1 MNRSQFWAMARDLKE
16 HPENL
21 PKYRA
26 IYRNVYPFSDG
37 IFKMLMANEGK
48 PERTIKFLNAMLG
61 LTGDKAI
68 TEFTL
73 GVQEQPGVLDNKT
86 NIFDIYG
93 YNQAKGPVVIEV
105 QQNFNT
111 LFVDR
116 LVYYTAR
123 IVNNQVK
130 KSKSYELPHIY
141 VLSLLVDDQFPLEA
155 DTYFHHCQ
163 VMRNRKYPFKKIDM
177 FLVEM
182 TKFFRMADRL
192 LEENRK
198 ATRSIQEG
206 AQNERNIARDVQEGT
221 RNEHGIAR
229 NVQEGTRNERSIT
242 RDVQKEVRDVSPRAE
257 MLRLFRDVLE
267 DKTID
272 MEKAGKLLDEDFVKD
287 VDFRGYTDELL
298 LLEVDNMTDMLY
310 EKQGS
315 YLQGKAEGREE
326 GLAEG
331 FKKMA
336 KSLRD
341 GGVPLDVIAKSSGLS
356 KEEIL
361 AL

>member
-21 PKYRA
+21 PKYRE

-37 IFKMLMANEGK
+37 IFKMLMASEGK

-61 LTGDKAI
+61 LTGNKAI
-68 TEFTL
+68 TKFTL
-73 GVQEQPGVLDNKT
+73 GVQEQPGVMDNKT

-93 YNQAKGPVVIEV
+93 YNQANEPVVIEV

-116 LVYYTAR
+116 LVYYTSR

-130 KSKSYELPHIY
+130 KNKSYELPHIY
-141 VLSLLVDDQFPLEA
+141 VLSLLVDDQFPLEP
-155 DTYFHHCQ
+155 DPYFHQCQ
-163 VMRNRKYPFKKIDM
+163 IMRNRKYPFKKIDV

-182 TKFFRMADRL
+182 SKFFRMDDRL
-192 LEENRK
+192 QEENRRE
-198 ATRSIQEG
+198 A
-206 AQNERNIARDVQEGT
+206 
-221 RNEHGIAR
+221 
-229 NVQEGTRNERSIT
+229 
-242 RDVQKEVRDVSPRAE
+242 RDVSPRAE

-272 MEKAGKLLDEDFVKD
+272 EEKAGNLLDEDFAKD
-287 VDFRGYTDELL
+287 VSFVGYTDELL

-315 YLQGKAEGREE
+315 YLQGKAEGADAKNKE
-326 GLAEG
+326 LAKG
-331 FKKMA
+331 F
-336 KSLRD
+336 RD
-341 GGVPLDVIAKSSGLS
+341 DGFPLEAIAKRTGLTP
-356 KEEIL
+356 EEIK

>member
-37 IFKMLMANEGK
+37 IFKMLMASEGK

-61 LTGDKAI
+61 LTGNKAI
-68 TEFTL
+68 TKFTL

-93 YNQAKGPVVIEV
+93 YNQANEPVVIEV

-111 LFVDR
+111 LFMDR
-116 LVYYTAR
+116 LVYYTSR

-130 KSKSYELPHIY
+130 KNKSYELPHIY
-141 VLSLLVDDQFPLEA
+141 VLSLLVDDQFPLEP
-155 DTYFHHCQ
+155 DTYFHQCQ
-163 VMRNRKYPFKKIDM
+163 VMRNRKYPFKKIDV

-182 TKFFRMADRL
+182 SKFFRMDDRL
-192 LEENRK
+192 QEENCRE
-198 ATRSIQEG
+198 A
-206 AQNERNIARDVQEGT
+206 
-221 RNEHGIAR
+221 
-229 NVQEGTRNERSIT
+229 
-242 RDVQKEVRDVSPRAE
+242 RDVSPRAE

-272 MEKAGKLLDEDFVKD
+272 EEKAGNLLDEDFAKD
-287 VDFRGYTDELL
+287 VSFVGYTDELL

-315 YLQGKAEGREE
+315 YLQGKEEGRNE
-326 GLAEG
+326 GLSLGRNEEKRELAKG
-331 FKKMA
+331 F
-336 KSLRD
+336 RD
-341 GGVPLDVIAKSSGLS
+341 DGFPLEAIAKRTGLTP
-356 KEEIL
+356 EEIK

>member
-21 PKYRA
+21 PKYRE

-37 IFKMLMANEGK
+37 IFKMLMASEGK

-61 LTGDKAI
+61 LTGNKAI
-68 TEFTL
+68 TKFTL

-93 YNQAKGPVVIEV
+93 YNQANEPVVIEV

-111 LFVDR
+111 LFMDR
-116 LVYYTAR
+116 LVYYTSR

-130 KSKSYELPHIY
+130 KNKSYELPHIY
-141 VLSLLVDDQFPLEA
+141 VLSLLVDDQFPLEP
-155 DTYFHHCQ
+155 DTYFHQCQ
-163 VMRNRKYPFKKIDM
+163 VMRNRKYAFKKIDV

-182 TKFFRMADRL
+182 SKFFRMDDSL
-192 LEENRK
+192 QKENRRE
-198 ATRSIQEG
+198 A
-206 AQNERNIARDVQEGT
+206 
-221 RNEHGIAR
+221 
-229 NVQEGTRNERSIT
+229 
-242 RDVQKEVRDVSPRAE
+242 RDVSPRAE

-272 MEKAGKLLDEDFVKD
+272 EEKAGNLLDEDFAKD
-287 VDFRGYTDELL
+287 VSFVGYTDELL

-315 YLQGKAEGREE
+315 YLQGKAEGADAKNKELAKGFRDDGIPLEIISKRT
-326 GLAEG
+326 GLT
-331 FKKMA
+331 
-336 KSLRD
+336 
-341 GGVPLDVIAKSSGLS
+341 P
-356 KEEIL
+356 EEIK

>member
-21 PKYRA
+21 PKYRE

-37 IFKMLMANEGK
+37 IFKMLMASEGK

-61 LTGDKAI
+61 LTENKAI
-68 TEFTL
+68 TKFTL

-93 YNQAKGPVVIEV
+93 YNQANEPVVIEV

-111 LFVDR
+111 LFMDR
-116 LVYYTAR
+116 LVYYTSR

-130 KSKSYELPHIY
+130 KNKSYELPHIY
-141 VLSLLVDDQFPLEA
+141 VLSLLVDDQFPLEP
-155 DTYFHHCQ
+155 DSYFHQCQ
-163 VMRNRKYPFKKIDM
+163 VMRNRKYPFKKIDV

-182 TKFFRMADRL
+182 SKFFRMDDRL
-192 LEENRK
+192 LAENRI
-198 ATRSIQEG
+198 A
-206 AQNERNIARDVQEGT
+206 ARDM
-221 RNEHGIAR
+221 
-229 NVQEGTRNERSIT
+229 
-242 RDVQKEVRDVSPRAE
+242 SPRAE

-272 MEKAGKLLDEDFVKD
+272 EEKAGNLLDEDFAKD
-287 VDFRGYTDELL
+287 VSFVGYTDELL

-315 YLQGKAEGREE
+315 YLQGKEE
-326 GLAEG
+326 GADAKNKELAKG
-331 FKKMA
+331 F
-336 KSLRD
+336 RD
-341 GGVPLDVIAKSSGLS
+341 DGFPLEAIAKRTGLTP
-356 KEEIL
+356 EEIK

>member
-1 MNRSQFWAMARDLKE
+1 MARDLKE

-21 PKYRA
+21 PKYRE

-37 IFKMLMANEGK
+37 IFKMLMASEGK

-61 LTGDKAI
+61 LTGNKAI
-68 TEFTL
+68 TKFTL

-93 YNQAKGPVVIEV
+93 YNQANEPVVIEV

-111 LFVDR
+111 LFMDR
-116 LVYYTAR
+116 LVYYTSR

-130 KSKSYELPHIY
+130 KNKSYELPHIY
-141 VLSLLVDDQFPLEA
+141 VLSLLVDDQFPLEP
-155 DTYFHHCQ
+155 DTYFHQCQ
-163 VMRNRKYPFKKIDM
+163 VMRNRKYPFKKIDV

-182 TKFFRMADRL
+182 SKFFRMDDRL
-192 LEENRK
+192 QEENRI
-198 ATRSIQEG
+198 A
-206 AQNERNIARDVQEGT
+206 ARDM
-221 RNEHGIAR
+221 
-229 NVQEGTRNERSIT
+229 
-242 RDVQKEVRDVSPRAE
+242 SPRAE

-272 MEKAGKLLDEDFVKD
+272 EEKAGNLLDEDFAKD
-287 VDFRGYTDELL
+287 VSFVGYTDELL

-315 YLQGKAEGREE
+315 YLQGKAEGKEE
-326 GLAEG
+326 GLFQGADAKNKELAKG
-331 FKKMA
+331 F
-336 KSLRD
+336 RD
-341 GGVPLDVIAKSSGLS
+341 DGIPLEIISKRTGLTP
-356 KEEIL
+356 EEIK

>member
-1 MNRSQFWAMARDLKE
+1 MNKSQFWAMARDLKE

-21 PKYRA
+21 PKYRE

-61 LTGDKAI
+61 LTGKNAI

-73 GVQEQPGVLDNKT
+73 GVQEQPGILDNKT
-86 NIFDIYG
+86 AIFDIYG
-93 YNQAKGPVVIEV
+93 YNQAKEPVLIEV
-105 QQNFNT
+105 QQNYNE

-116 LVYYTAR
+116 LVYYTSR

-130 KSKSYELPHIY
+130 KSQSYDLPHIY
-141 VLSLLVDDQFPLEA
+141 VLSLLVDDQFPLEP
-155 DTYFHHCQ
+155 DTYFHQ
-163 VMRNRKYPFKKIDM
+163 YQFMRNRKYTFKKLNV

-182 TKFFRMADRL
+182 TKFFRIEDRL
-192 LEENRK
+192 QEEKRYE
-198 ATRSIQEG
+198 TREM
-206 AQNERNIARDVQEGT
+206 
-221 RNEHGIAR
+221 
-229 NVQEGTRNERSIT
+229 
-242 RDVQKEVRDVSPRAE
+242 SPRAE

-272 MEKAGKLLDEDFVKD
+272 EEKAQRLLDKDFAKD
-287 VDFRGYTDELL
+287 VNFKGYTDELL

-315 YLQGKAEGREE
+315 YLQGKREGREE
-326 GLAEG
+326 GRKEGVAEG
-331 FKKMA
+331 FQEA
-336 KSLRD
+336 KY
-341 GGVPLDVIAKSSGLS
+341 VIAKAMLDLGKLS
-356 KEEIL
+356 VAEIAQASKLTEAEVL
-361 AL
+361 ALKDA

>member
-21 PKYRA
+21 PKYRE

-37 IFKMLMANEGK
+37 IFKMLMASEGK

-61 LTGDKAI
+61 LTGNKAI
-68 TEFTL
+68 TKFTL
-73 GVQEQPGVLDNKT
+73 GVQEQPGVMDNKT

-93 YNQAKGPVVIEV
+93 YNQANEPVVIEV

-116 LVYYTAR
+116 LVYYTSR

-130 KSKSYELPHIY
+130 KNKSYELPHIY
-141 VLSLLVDDQFPLEA
+141 VLSLLVDDQFPLEP
-155 DTYFHHCQ
+155 DSYFHQCQ
-163 VMRNRKYPFKKIDM
+163 VMRNRKYAFKKIDV

-182 TKFFRMADRL
+182 SKFFRMDDRL
-192 LEENRK
+192 QEENRRE
-198 ATRSIQEG
+198 A
-206 AQNERNIARDVQEGT
+206 
-221 RNEHGIAR
+221 
-229 NVQEGTRNERSIT
+229 
-242 RDVQKEVRDVSPRAE
+242 RDVSPRAE

-272 MEKAGKLLDEDFVKD
+272 EEKAGNLLDEDFAKD
-287 VDFRGYTDELL
+287 VSFVGYTDELL

-315 YLQGKAEGREE
+315 YLQGKEE
-326 GLAEG
+326 GADAKNKELAKG
-331 FKKMA
+331 F
-336 KSLRD
+336 RD
-341 GGVPLDVIAKSSGLS
+341 DGIPLEIISKRTGLTP
-356 KEEIL
+356 EEIK

>member
-37 IFKMLMANEGK
+37 IFKMLMASEGK

-61 LTGDKAI
+61 LTGSKAI
-68 TEFTL
+68 TKFTL

-93 YNQAKGPVVIEV
+93 YNQANEPVVIEV

-111 LFVDR
+111 LFMDR
-116 LVYYTAR
+116 LVYYTSR

-130 KSKSYELPHIY
+130 KNKSYELPHIY
-141 VLSLLVDDQFPLEA
+141 VLSLLVDDQFPLEP
-155 DTYFHHCQ
+155 DTYFHQCQ
-163 VMRNRKYPFKKIDM
+163 VMRNRKYPFKKIDV

-182 TKFFRMADRL
+182 SKFFRMDDRL
-192 LEENRK
+192 QEENRI
-198 ATRSIQEG
+198 A
-206 AQNERNIARDVQEGT
+206 ARDM
-221 RNEHGIAR
+221 
-229 NVQEGTRNERSIT
+229 
-242 RDVQKEVRDVSPRAE
+242 SPRAE

-272 MEKAGKLLDEDFVKD
+272 EEKAGNLLDEDFAKD
-287 VDFRGYTDELL
+287 VSFVGYTDELL

-315 YLQGKAEGREE
+315 YLQGKAEGKEE
-326 GLAEG
+326 GRAEANKELAKA
-331 FKKMA
+331 F
-336 KSLRD
+336 RD
-341 GGVPLDVIAKSSGLS
+341 AGVSVEVISKQTGLTP
-356 KEEIL
+356 EEIQ

>member
-21 PKYRA
+21 PKYRE

-37 IFKMLMANEGK
+37 IFKMLMASEGK

-61 LTGDKAI
+61 LTGNKAI
-68 TEFTL
+68 TKFTL
-73 GVQEQPGVLDNKT
+73 GVQEQPGVMDNKT

-93 YNQAKGPVVIEV
+93 YNQANEPVVIEV

-116 LVYYTAR
+116 LVYYTSR

-130 KSKSYELPHIY
+130 KNKSYELPHIY
-141 VLSLLVDDQFPLEA
+141 VLSLLVDDQFPLEP
-155 DTYFHHCQ
+155 DSYFHQCQ
-163 VMRNRKYPFKKIDM
+163 IMRNRKYPFKKIDV

-182 TKFFRMADRL
+182 SKFFRMDDRL
-192 LEENRK
+192 QEENRRE
-198 ATRSIQEG
+198 A
-206 AQNERNIARDVQEGT
+206 
-221 RNEHGIAR
+221 
-229 NVQEGTRNERSIT
+229 
-242 RDVQKEVRDVSPRAE
+242 RDVSPRAE

-272 MEKAGKLLDEDFVKD
+272 EEKAGNLLDEDFAKD
-287 VDFRGYTDELL
+287 VSFVGYTDELL

-315 YLQGKAEGREE
+315 YLQGKAEGADAKNKE
-326 GLAEG
+326 LAKG
-331 FKKMA
+331 F
-336 KSLRD
+336 RD
-341 GGVPLDVIAKSSGLS
+341 DGFPLEAIAKRTGLTP
-356 KEEIL
+356 EEIK

>member
-21 PKYRA
+21 PKYRE

-37 IFKMLMANEGK
+37 IFKMLMASEGK

-61 LTGDKAI
+61 LTGNKAI
-68 TEFTL
+68 TKFTL
-73 GVQEQPGVLDNKT
+73 GVQEQPGVMDNKT

-93 YNQAKGPVVIEV
+93 YNQANEPVVIEV

-111 LFVDR
+111 LFMDR
-116 LVYYTAR
+116 LVYYTSR

-130 KSKSYELPHIY
+130 KNKSYELPHIY
-141 VLSLLVDDQFPLEA
+141 VLSLLVDDQFPLEP
-155 DTYFHHCQ
+155 DTYFHQCQ
-163 VMRNRKYPFKKIDM
+163 VMRNRKYPFKKIDV

-182 TKFFRMADRL
+182 SKFFRMDDRL
-192 LEENRK
+192 QEENRWE
-198 ATRSIQEG
+198 A
-206 AQNERNIARDVQEGT
+206 
-221 RNEHGIAR
+221 
-229 NVQEGTRNERSIT
+229 
-242 RDVQKEVRDVSPRAE
+242 RDVSPRAE

-272 MEKAGKLLDEDFVKD
+272 EEKAGNLLDEDFAKD
-287 VDFRGYTDELL
+287 VSFVGYTDELL

-315 YLQGKAEGREE
+315 YLQGKEEGRNEE
-326 GLAEG
+326 KRELAKAFRDAGVSIEVISEKTGLT
-331 FKKMA
+331 
-336 KSLRD
+336 
-341 GGVPLDVIAKSSGLS
+341 P
-356 KEEIL
+356 EEIK

>member
-21 PKYRA
+21 PKYRE

-37 IFKMLMANEGK
+37 IFKMLMASEGK

-61 LTGDKAI
+61 LTGNKAI
-68 TEFTL
+68 TKFTL

-93 YNQAKGPVVIEV
+93 YNQANEPVVIEV

-111 LFVDR
+111 LFMDR
-116 LVYYTAR
+116 LVYYTSR

-130 KSKSYELPHIY
+130 KNKSYELPHIY
-141 VLSLLVDDQFPLEA
+141 VLSLIVDDQFPLEP
-155 DTYFHHCQ
+155 DTYFHQCQ
-163 VMRNRKYPFKKIDM
+163 VMRNRKYPFKKIDV

-182 TKFFRMADRL
+182 SKFFRMDDRL
-192 LEENRK
+192 QEENRWE
-198 ATRSIQEG
+198 A
-206 AQNERNIARDVQEGT
+206 
-221 RNEHGIAR
+221 
-229 NVQEGTRNERSIT
+229 
-242 RDVQKEVRDVSPRAE
+242 RDVSPRAE

-272 MEKAGKLLDEDFVKD
+272 EEKAGNLLDEDFAKD
-287 VDFRGYTDELL
+287 VSFVGYTDELL

-315 YLQGKAEGREE
+315 YLQGKEEGRNE
-326 GLAEG
+326 GLSLGRDEEKRELAKG
-331 FKKMA
+331 F
-336 KSLRD
+336 RD
-341 GGVPLDVIAKSSGLS
+341 DGVPLEIISKRTGLTP
-356 KEEIL
+356 EEIK